1 MSKFLAVFVGILAG
15 LYPISL
21 HSSFVEII
29 MEENN
34 MDKLIAILKRHEG
47 VKHFA
52 YRDSLG
58 ILTIGCG
65 RNISGEEPH
74 TGLGVS
80 DDEIDYMLQND
91 IERTIKELSREYP
104 WFNDM
109 EEGARRDAI
118 INMHF
123 NLGRARFAGFKKAI
137 GHMEMGEHG
146 KAATEFLDS
155 RWAKQVKGRAI
166 EVTDTIRTGTYPEWV
181 NHAG

>member
-1 MSKFLAVFVGILAG
+1 MRRFLAVLVGIVAA

-21 HSSFVEII
+21 HSSLVELI
-29 MEENN
+29 MEENS
-34 MDKLIAILKRHEG
+34 MDKLITTLKRHEG

-58 ILTIGCG
+58 VLTIGCG
-65 RNISGEEPH
+65 RNISNSEKH
-74 TGLGVS
+74 HGLGIS

-118 INMHF
+118 INLHF

-137 GHMEMGEHG
+137 GHMEMGDHDQ
-146 KAATEFLDS
+146 AALEFLDS
-155 RWAKQVKGRAI
+155 RWARQVKGRAI
-166 EVTDTIRTGTYPEWV
+166 EVTDMIKTGTYI
-181 NHAG
+181 G

>member
-1 MSKFLAVFVGILAG
+1 MSKFLAVLVGILAG
-15 LYPISL
+15 LYRISL

-34 MDKLIAILKRHEG
+34 MDKLIDTLKRHEG

-65 RNISGEEPH
+65 RNISNSEKH
-74 TGLGVS
+74 HGLGIS

-137 GHMEMGEHG
+137 GHMEMGDHDQ
-146 KAATEFLDS
+146 AALEFLDS
-155 RWAKQVKGRAI
+155 RWARQVKGRAI
-166 EVTDTIRTGTYPEWV
+166 EVTDMIKTNTYV
-181 NHAG
+181 

>member
-1 MSKFLAVFVGILAG
+1 MSKFLAVLVGILAG

-34 MDKLIAILKRHEG
+34 MDKLIDTLKRQEG

-65 RNISGEEPH
+65 RNISSSPINKGI
-74 TGLGVS
+74 GIS
-80 DDEIDYMLQND
+80 DDEIDFMLQND

-137 GHMEMGEHG
+137 GHMEMGDHDQ
-146 KAATEFLDS
+146 AALEFLDS

-166 EVTDTIRTGTYPEWV
+166 EVTDMIKTGTYI
-181 NHAG
+181 G

>member
-29 MEENN
+29 MEENS
-34 MDKLIAILKRHEG
+34 MDKLIDTLKRHEG

-65 RNISGEEPH
+65 RNISNSPINKGI
-74 TGLGVS
+74 GVS

-104 WFNDM
+104 WFNEM
-109 EEGARRDAI
+109 EEGARKDGI

-137 GHMEMGEHG
+137 GHMEMGDHDQ
-146 KAATEFLDS
+146 AALEFLDS

-166 EVTDTIRTGTYPEWV
+166 EVTDMIKTGTYI
-181 NHAG
+181 G

>member
-1 MSKFLAVFVGILAG
+1 MSKFLAVFVGIWAG

-21 HSSFVEII
+21 HSSLVEII
-29 MEENN
+29 MEENS
-34 MDKLIAILKRHEG
+34 MDKLIDTLKRHEG

-65 RNISGEEPH
+65 RNISSSPINKGI
-74 TGLGVS
+74 GIS
-80 DDEIDYMLQND
+80 DDEIDFMLQND

-137 GHMEMGEHG
+137 GHMEMGDHDQ
-146 KAATEFLDS
+146 AALEFLDS

-166 EVTDTIRTGTYPEWV
+166 EVTDMIKTGTYI
-181 NHAG
+181 G

>member
-1 MSKFLAVFVGILAG
+1 MSKFLAVFVGIWAG

-21 HSSFVEII
+21 HSSLVEII
-29 MEENN
+29 MEENS
-34 MDKLIAILKRHEG
+34 MDKLIDTLKRHEE

-65 RNISGEEPH
+65 RNISSSPINKGI
-74 TGLGVS
+74 GIS
-80 DDEIDYMLQND
+80 DDEIDFMLQND

-137 GHMEMGEHG
+137 GHMEMGDHDQ
-146 KAATEFLDS
+146 AALEFLDS

-166 EVTDTIRTGTYPEWV
+166 EVTDMIKTGTYI
-181 NHAG
+181 G

>member
-1 MSKFLAVFVGILAG
+1 
-15 LYPISL
+15 
-21 HSSFVEII
+21 
-29 MEENN
+29 MEQ
-34 MDKLIAILKRHEG
+34 LIKQLKRQEG

-58 ILTIGCG
+58 VLTIGCG
-65 RNISGEEPH
+65 RNISNSEKH
-74 TGLGVS
+74 HGLGIS

-137 GHMEMGEHG
+137 GHMEMGDHDQ
-146 KAATEFLDS
+146 AALEFLDS

-166 EVTDTIRTGTYPEWV
+166 EVTDMIKTGTYI
-181 NHAG
+181 G

>member
-15 LYPISL
+15 LYSISL

-29 MEENN
+29 MEENS
-34 MDKLIAILKRHEG
+34 MDKLIDTLKRHEG

-58 ILTIGCG
+58 VLTIGCG
-65 RNISGEEPH
+65 RNISNSEKH
-74 TGLGVS
+74 HGLGIS

-118 INMHF
+118 INLHF

-137 GHMEMGEHG
+137 GHMEMGDHDQ
-146 KAATEFLDS
+146 AALEFLDS
-155 RWAKQVKGRAI
+155 RWARQVKGRAI
-166 EVTDTIRTGTYPEWV
+166 EVTDMIKTGTYI
-181 NHAG
+181 G

>member
-1 MSKFLAVFVGILAG
+1 MRRFLAVLVGIVAP

-21 HSSFVEII
+21 HSSLVELI
-29 MEENN
+29 MEENS
-34 MDKLIAILKRHEG
+34 MDKLIATLKRHEG

-58 ILTIGCG
+58 VLTIGCG
-65 RNISGEEPH
+65 RNISNSEKH
-74 TGLGVS
+74 HGLGIS

-118 INMHF
+118 INLHF

-137 GHMEMGEHG
+137 GHMEMGDHDQ
-146 KAATEFLDS
+146 AALEFLDS
-155 RWAKQVKGRAI
+155 RWARQVKGRAI
-166 EVTDTIRTGTYPEWV
+166 EVTDMIKTGTYI
-181 NHAG
+181 G